1 MTLRRR
7 LFFFVTLI
15 IAIGLP
21 STAGVFAYVSWQSI
35 LQRTERDGILVAQLL
50 AQSISFIQQIPM
62 AIQEAIGKD
71 VQAQA
76 DIVAQLVQI
85 ARQRKASTLE
95 INQALRNIAA
105 NNAIPEIWVTDVRGN
120 PVFWSLDD
128 LSATIGVDS
137 GLMLQPVFR
146 PLLESRRFSIFTD
159 LQARKLDNRELYYGG
174 VAMPDRSGMVLIGRL
189 PGGIN
194 QIVNSV
200 GGLKR
205 MMETVMSAALIDTI
219 RVFDETLKPTVVTSA
234 NGSNKTTMLTA
245 VERGIVEKVI
255 KESLPASY
263 LQNSEVHNVLF
274 GHAVLYVAAPIFG
287 ADGLPNGAAFM
298 SLPVNMQAEL
308 HSLLTVGG
316 GLTIGLLLLG
326 MALALPF
333 LNRIVRPLARLT
345 VQTNR
350 LVEND
355 FNADQEMH
363 GELLKVSRGRAD
375 EVGFLG
381 GALYLMVTRLETY
394 IAELKETTAAKERIE
409 GELSAARSIQ
419 MGMLPNSFA
428 LPDHT
433 ECDLHAMLEPAK
445 AVGGDLFDFFLLD
458 EHRLFI
464 LIGDVSDKGVP
475 AALFM
480 AVTKTLF
487 SVEARRDSTSVAC
500 IMERVN
506 TTLCQNNPEGMF
518 VTVFAG
524 ILDLRTG
531 QITYSDGGHERPLVL
546 RRNGQ
551 PEFIEKRGGLV
562 LGFAPDAVYQEE
574 DVIQLAPS
582 EGLVI
587 YTDGVSEAMNAKH
600 EMFAFKRLS
609 DALVPVCCEAP
620 AHSII
625 ANVIG
630 SVKSFVGGH
639 PQSDDI
645 TLLALRWRGS
655 TDVAVGEAEAVLE
668 VGYREP
674 AGEAP

>member
-7 LFFFVTLI
+7 LFLFVTLI

-21 STAGVFAYVSWQSI
+21 SAAGVFAYVSWQSV
-35 LQRTERDGILVAQLL
+35 LQRTERDGTLVAQLL
-50 AQSISFIQQIPM
+50 AQSVSLIQQVPV
-62 AIQEAIGKD
+62 AIQEIIGSD
-71 VQAQA
+71 VRAQA
-76 DIVAQLVQI
+76 DIVARLTQI
-85 ARQRKASTLE
+85 ARQRKASAPE

-105 NNAIPEIWVTDVRGN
+105 NNSIPEIWVTDARGA

-128 LSATIGVDS
+128 INATIGIDS
-137 GLMLQPVFR
+137 GLTLRPAFR
-146 PLLESRRFSIFTD
+146 PLLEGRRFSVFTD
-159 LQARKLDNRELYYGG
+159 LQRRELDGREFHYGG
-174 VAMPDRSGMVLIGRL
+174 VVMPDRNGMVLIAR
-189 PGGIN
+189 PPARVN
-194 QIVNSV
+194 QIINSI
-200 GGLKR
+200 GLKR
-205 MMETVMSAALIDTI
+205 LTETVMSAALIDTI
-219 RVFDETLKPTVVTSA
+219 WVFDETLKPVVVTSVE
-234 NGSNKTTMLTA
+234 GMDKTIALTA
-245 VERGIVEKVI
+245 TERDIVEGVI
-255 KESLPASY
+255 KTSAPASY
-263 LQNSEVHNVLF
+263 LQNSGVHNVLF

-287 ADGLPNGAAFM
+287 ADGLPNGAALM

-308 HSLLTVGG
+308 HSLLTIGG

-350 LVEND
+350 LVERD

-363 GELLKVSRGRAD
+363 GELLKVSGNRAD
-375 EVGFLG
+375 EVGCLG
-381 GALYLMVTRLETY
+381 GALHLMVTRLETY

-419 MGMLPNSFA
+419 MGMLPDSFT
-428 LPDHT
+428 LPDHA
-433 ECDLHAMLEPAK
+433 ECDLHAVLEPAK

-487 SVEARRDSTSVAC
+487 SVEAQRDSTSVGG

-506 TTLCQNNPEGMF
+506 ATLCKNNPEGMF

-531 QITYSDGGHERPLVL
+531 EITYSDGGHERPLVL
-546 RRNGQ
+546 RRGGQ
-551 PEFIEKRGGLV
+551 PELIEKRGGLV
-562 LGFAPDAVYQEE
+562 LGFAPDTVYQEE
-574 DVIQLAPS
+574 EVIRLAPG

-587 YTDGVSEAMNAKH
+587 YTDGVTEAMNARH
-600 EMFAFKRLS
+600 EMFAVSRLI
-609 DALVPVCCEAP
+609 DALVPVCDEAP
-620 AHSII
+620 ARAII
-625 ANVIG
+625 DNVMNA
-630 SVKSFVGGH
+630 VKSFVGGH

-645 TLLALRWRGS
+645 TLLALRWRGP
-655 TDVAVGEAEAVLE
+655 DD
-668 VGYREP
+668 
-674 AGEAP
+674 AGANGNRCRP